1 VSELDED
8 DAIRADMDTRARL
21 EDKQL
26 VKKWNRSRAALYRA
40 YWRSVRREREQ
51 KDMQVSETTCLA
63 K

>member
-1 VSELDED
+1 MTEAED
-8 DAIRADMDTRARL
+8 DSIRADMDARNAL

-51 KDMQVSETTCLA
+51 TDTDSETTCLA
-63 K
+63 R